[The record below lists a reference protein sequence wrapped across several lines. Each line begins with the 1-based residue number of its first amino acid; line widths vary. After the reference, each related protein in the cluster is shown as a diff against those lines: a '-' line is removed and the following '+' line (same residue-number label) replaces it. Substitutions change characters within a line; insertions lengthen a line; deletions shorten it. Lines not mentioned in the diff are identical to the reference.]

1 MLRRD
6 MKRTT
11 VTLPLQLVVD
21 LLEATPAKN
30 KTQAVILAIE
40 ERIRQ
45 KKLETLKRFAG
56 RGRRREAGKTDP

>member
-1 MLRRD
+1 

-11 VTLPLQLVVD
+11 VTLPLQLVAD
-21 LLEATPAKN
+21 LLDVTTAKN

-45 KKLETLKRFAG
+45 KKMEILKRFAG
-56 RGRRREAGKTDP
+56 RGRRREAEKTGP